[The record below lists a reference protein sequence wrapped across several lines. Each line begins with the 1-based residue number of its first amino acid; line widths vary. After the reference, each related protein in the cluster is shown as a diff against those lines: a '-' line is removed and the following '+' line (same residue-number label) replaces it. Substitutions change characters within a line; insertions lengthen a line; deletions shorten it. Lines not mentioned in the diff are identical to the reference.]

1 MKGKLF
7 KIGNSGLTLNE
18 RYFVL
23 NAEEGT
29 LIRYLKESDYPL
41 KPRLHFLRKKSNKLN
56 KKQKNI
62 IYYFK
67 K

>member
-1 MKGKLF
+1 MKGKLY
-7 KIGNSGLTLNE
+7 KIGDSGLTLNE

-41 KPRLHFLRKKSNKLN
+41 KPRLVFFFERKIKQNK
-56 KKQKNI
+56 
-62 IYYFK
+62 
-67 K
+67 